1 MKLRQQFPS
10 LGHRN
15 QYRPMLGS
23 SRHASEL
30 QALVH
35 GFAIVIGSIRTHET
49 SAIPKAYVALGT
61 GDEISAER

>member
-1 MKLRQQFPS
+1 VAVFESRGPMKLCQQFPS

-15 QYRPMLGS
+15 QYRPMLGP

-35 GFAIVIGSIRTHET
+35 GFAILVGVYQD
-49 SAIPKAYVALGT
+49 P
-61 GDEISAER
+61 